1 MNSNYLQTA
10 ERAFGFDDPSLAV
23 GLNDI
28 AFFSSELPFL
38 NVIKQVGDSNRT
50 DGAWKVQVPN
60 EDGTVTEY
68 DYSEAVHAGFLD
80 SNGNVQNLP
89 EGASATFFLF
99 SGLPA
104 EAKTGGTYIFSF
116 EGEADLTLF
125 GGVINTDLSE
135 PGRLVVEIED
145 ATAFGVGVNGTNPD
159 NHIRELSLVRE
170 EHVEIVEAGAIF
182 NPDFIELFADHGV
195 LRFMDWMET
204 NNSNQIDFADLAT
217 LDSAFYGIPANQ
229 TYESVFASELPELEA
244 QLAQSGQTLN
254 DLPRGAFTPIFVDPV
269 TGEPFRDAQT
279 NEILIEV
286 PPEFLPDG
294 IATGVPVEILVELAN
309 QVGADPW
316 FNIPHQAS
324 DDYIRQF
331 AEYVRDNLEPGLTAR
346 FEYSN
351 EVWNGGFEQ
360 FSYANERGL
369 ELFGSDTPEFGE
381 FPFAGYYG
389 YKSAEVLSIINDVFA
404 QTGQQ
409 DQVHGVLGT
418 QAVNQ
423 GVTTQAL
430 LGVEAY
436 IAAND
441 PGASVDT
448 YFDSLAVAGYYGPV
462 ITEGSAQVPGHLD
475 LYLELVAE
483 SVDRFENPQNYS
495 DNPPGGFHD
504 QYQFFVQQ
512 VVQDLRDGSITKA
525 YFAENRPDLDPS
537 QYPFT
542 SSLEDL
548 RTAYGAQGEA
558 ARINGL
564 ELIQYEGGSH
574 LLTDQIIA
582 ASAST
587 DPGAALLLEFLA
599 VVNDSP
605 DIAQVNTEALILF
618 REEEGATL
626 ANDFVGVAQRTTF
639 GPFGSIE
646 HLNDQSP
653 VFDSFIEYN
662 LNAATA
668 TQLGGTSIAQPF
680 GSINEGRDRSA
691 FLQGRTDAGTSADDL
706 IIGSVEEDFLA
717 GSTGNDTLVGGR
729 GDDGI
734 NGGDGFDIAVFSGT
748 AQDHNFS
755 IQENGLRV
763 IGADGDDFL
772 VNIEAIGFE
781 NGDTILIDT
790 LLAAPSPFISYFGGQ
805 EFNPLLAGVPG
816 ALTIVAF
823 NNTFTSGA
831 FSTTAGALNAPASA
845 VDQTDI
851 VYFAAPIDL
860 TLEQRNFI
868 LGAGPENVLA
878 QEAAFFISN
887 VGTVL
892 GTNFDDLF
900 EGHFGDE
907 IVNLG
912 EGNDTIF
919 GFGGNDTLIGGNGV
933 DSIHGGTGNDL
944 IEAGFG
950 IDVIDGGDGI
960 DVAVLTG
967 LRFESTISAENGGV
981 RIINSANNDFF
992 QNIEFFRY
1000 ADGQQITF
1008 DQLFED
1014 LNPNLHYFSGLEY
1027 QAETENG
1034 QGVVISALAENTVT
1048 GDELGVVAGSTSAF
1062 SDEIYLVSNSIIT
1075 FDLFQQIHDFGA
1087 ANAAQFVDL
1096 ITGVDAIQGTE
1107 FSDSFFGTGSDEI
1120 VNLGDGN
1127 DSIVSGA
1134 GNDEVRGGNGDDT
1147 IDAGDG
1153 NDTLYGGAGND
1164 LINGGA
1170 GADIIFN
1177 ALGDDIINGG
1187 AGFDLF
1193 VLSGQASDY
1202 SFSEVFNGIRV
1213 VRLGSVG
1220 VSDDNLLNEIE
1231 NVIFDDGVV
1240 VTLQSLLENE
1250 PAADGRVTDLDQQA
1264 FSALGDG
1271 TSGVTISALDITS
1284 QTAFDLGVS
1293 DSGYT
1298 STADTV
1304 FFVADKG
1311 NPDATLETING
1322 GFSGAELVVD
1332 FFTNPGAVSGTAFA
1346 DTFVGDIGDENVI
1359 LGDGDD
1365 IFFSGGGDD
1374 SLVGGNGNDQIFA
1387 GDGNDELVAGAGDDL
1402 ISAGAGDDVILAGS
1416 GADTIDGG
1424 AGLDTLSFFNSEG
1437 GVLLNLETDVH
1448 GGLAQG
1454 DSITGI
1460 EIIIGSNGN
1469 DTIFA
1474 DENAVEIVGGA
1485 GDDFISGGSG
1495 GNTLSGGSGTDT
1507 IVGGLGD
1514 DVINGGSGN
1523 DLLILLGTVSE
1534 FEFESVANGFVISGA
1549 QGTDSVTGVEGVRFS
1564 DNVFINLTGL
1574 ANVGDASA
1582 TNKNGAAFHGI
1593 SFTGAGVNIGV
1604 IEVGNETANDLGV
1617 PVTGFT
1623 SAADTVYFVADV
1635 NNTNATQEAINAG
1648 ADIALQV
1655 VQLVTQVGSFIG
1667 TQFADTF
1674 TGSIG
1679 SENVSAG
1686 GGDDTLTGFAGND
1699 TLAGGEGN
1707 DIIVGGAGDDVLLG
1721 GLGADNISGGAGND
1735 TLSFA
1740 DATSG
1745 VVFDL
1750 TDSSQNTGAAIGDVV
1765 SGVEFL
1771 TGSGGNDRLV
1781 VTSDFSQV
1789 DGAGGDDIIRAAS
1802 FVNTVLNGG
1811 DGNDIIFGGGGDD
1824 QIDGGGGDDIISGG
1838 AGNDFLVG
1846 GFGSDTL
1853 SFDDVAGP
1861 VTLNFETGIFSGDAA
1876 GDTFVG
1882 FEIVLGS
1889 QSDDTIVLGG
1899 SILQANG
1906 NGGNDFLVGN
1916 TFNNVL
1922 VGGAGDDILDGGL
1935 GVNVLVGGDGE
1946 DRAILADTI
1955 NDHSI
1960 EQDGDNFIITGI
1972 NGVNTLIDV
1981 ETVEF
1986 SDGFVTTLTDW
1997 LNNQGSSNDDN
2008 DNGGNAGN
2016 GGNGDGSGD
2025 DLTVIDN
2032 EGNVF
2037 VASSDQ
2043 GVGVRVQAIATG
2055 SVTATQLGIPDD
2067 AYTDILDVVYSV
2079 ANVDITAAT
2088 STFVNGG
2095 APNANS
2101 VGLLITQVSGFFG
2114 TQFDDSFTGVEVDEN
2129 ISAGDGN
2136 DTLSG
2141 LGGNDLLNGGGGN
2154 DFLFGDT
2161 GDDVL
2166 AGGAGADVIFGGEGF
2181 DTLTFA
2187 TSTSAVRVDFVNE
2200 INTGDAEG
2208 DFVVGVEALVGSDHN
2223 DLFILGDTIFTA
2235 DGGIGNDTLTGANGN
2250 DILTGGEGA
2259 DRLNGV
2265 LGDDV
2270 LTGGFGSDVLNG
2282 GSGDDHLLGGVGSD
2296 VLLGG
2301 SGNDSIEGNG
2311 GNDFLRGNSGFDTL
2325 RGGNGDDSL
2334 FGDFNADRLFGGA
2347 GDDFLDGGA
2356 GPDELNGGAG
2366 DDVLEGGDTGDDLLF
2381 GGSGNDTILGES
2393 EDDILRGNAGFDELD
2408 GGSGDDSLF
2417 GNFNADTLLGG
2428 DGDDFLDGGAGP
2440 DELNGGAGDDVLE
2453 GGDTGDDILF
2463 GGLGN
2468 DTISGG
2474 SEDDFL
2480 RGNAGSDQV
2489 LGGSGDDVLFGD
2501 ADNDTV
2507 SGGDGE
2513 DVLIGGAGND
2523 NLAGG
2528 LGDDIFIFDN
2538 DFGNDFLTDF
2548 DNVSE
2553 YEVIDLSGIG
2563 GIADFEDLQAN
2574 NLTNNAFGSAVI
2586 TIGDNTITLLNV
2598 DADDLAASDFI
2609 F

>member
-23 GLNDI
+23 GVNDV
-28 AFFSSELPFL
+28 AFYSAELPFI
-38 NVIKQVGDSNRT
+38 NVIKQVGDSDRT

-60 EDGTVTEY
+60 GDGTFRIY
-68 DYSEAVHAGFLD
+68 DYTQAAHAGFLD
-80 SNGNVQNLP
+80 ANGNIQNLP

-104 EAKTGGTYIFSF
+104 EAGTGGTYIFSF
-116 EGEADLTLF
+116 EGEADF
-125 GGVINTDLSE
+125 NIVGGVVNTDLSE
-135 PGRLVVEIED
+135 PGRFVVEIED
-145 ATAFGVGVNGTNPD
+145 ATAFGLVVDGTNPD
-159 NHIRELSLVRE
+159 NHLRDLSLVRE
-170 EHVEIVEAGAIF
+170 EHVEIFEAGAIF

-217 LDSAFYGIPANQ
+217 LDSAFFGIPANQ
-229 TYESVFASELPELEA
+229 TYETVFANELPELEA

-279 NEILIEV
+279 NEILIDV

-331 AEYVRDNLEPGLTAR
+331 AEYVRDNLDPGLTAR

-351 EVWNGGFEQ
+351 EVWNGRFEQ
-360 FSYANERGL
+360 FTYASERGL
-369 ELFGSDTPEFGE
+369 ELFGPDTPEFGE

-409 DQVHGVLGT
+409 DQVHGVLAS

-423 GVTTQAL
+423 GVTLQAL
-430 LGVEAY
+430 QGVEAY
-436 IAAND
+436 IADNA

-448 YFDSLAVAGYYGPV
+448 FFDSLAVAGYYGPV
-462 ITEGSAQVPGHLD
+462 IIEGSSQWPGHLD
-475 LYLELVAE
+475 LYLELIAE

-495 DNPPGGFHD
+495 DNPPGGFPD
-504 QYQFFVQQ
+504 QYRFFVQQ
-512 VVQDLRDGSITKA
+512 VVQDLRDGSITNA

-542 SSLEDL
+542 SSIEDL
-548 RTAYGAQGEA
+548 RTAYVFQGEF
-558 ARINGL
+558 ARNNGL

-574 LLTDQIIA
+574 LLTDQLIA
-582 ASAST
+582 ASASS
-587 DPGAALLLEFLA
+587 DPSAALLLEFLA

-605 DIAQVNTEALILF
+605 DIAQVNTEALIAF

-639 GPFGSIE
+639 GPFGSLE

-680 GSINEGRDRSA
+680 GSINDGRDRSA
-691 FLQGRTDAGTSADDL
+691 FLQGLTDTGTSADDL

-717 GSTGNDTLVGGR
+717 GSTGDDTLVGGR

-748 AQDHNFS
+748 AQDYNFGF
-755 IQENGLRV
+755 QDNGVRV

-772 VNIEAIGFE
+772 VNIEAVGFE
-781 NGDTILIDT
+781 DGNTILIDT
-790 LLAAPSPFISYFGGQ
+790 LVAVPSPFISYFGGQ
-805 EFNPLLAGVPG
+805 EFNPQLAGVTG

-823 NNTFTSGA
+823 NNTFTSGG
-831 FSTTAGALNAPASA
+831 FSTTGGALNAPASA
-845 VDQTDI
+845 VDQTDV
-851 VYFAAPIDL
+851 VYFAAPGDL
-860 TLEQRNFI
+860 TLAQRNFI
-868 LGAGPENVLA
+868 LGAGPANVLA
-878 QEAAFFISN
+878 QDAALFISN

-892 GTNFDDLF
+892 GTNFGDLF

-919 GFGGNDTLIGGNGV
+919 GFGGNDTLIGAGGN
-933 DSIHGGTGNDL
+933 DSIFGGAGDDL

-950 IDVIDGGDGI
+950 IDDIDGGDGV

-981 RIINSANNDFF
+981 RIINSANNDLF

-1008 DQLFED
+1008 DQLFEA
-1014 LNPNLHYFSGLEY
+1014 LNPSLHYFSGLEY
-1027 QAETENG
+1027 QAEAENG
-1034 QGVVISALAENTVT
+1034 QGVVISSLAENTFT
-1048 GDELGVVAGSTSAF
+1048 GNELGVDAGSTGAF
-1062 SDEIYLVSNSIIT
+1062 SDAIYFVSNSIIT
-1075 FDLFQQIHDFGA
+1075 FNLFQQIHDFGA

-1096 ITGVDAIQGTE
+1096 ITGVDSIQGTE
-1107 FSDSFFGTGSDEI
+1107 FSDSFFGTGADEI

-1127 DSIVSGA
+1127 DSIASGA
-1134 GNDEVRGGNGDDT
+1134 GNDDVRGGNGDDT

-1170 GADIIFN
+1170 GSDVIFN

-1187 AGFDLF
+1187 AGFDLL

-1220 VSDDNLLNEIE
+1220 PSDDNLLNEVE

-1240 VTLQSLLENE
+1240 VTLQSLLEDE
-1250 PAADGRVTDLDQQA
+1250 PAADARVTDLDQQTFTA
-1264 FSALGDG
+1264 SGDG
-1271 TSGVTISALDITS
+1271 ASGVTISALDITS

-1293 DSGYT
+1293 GPGYT

-1304 FFVADKG
+1304 YFVADVG

-1332 FFTNPGAVSGTAFA
+1332 FFTNPGAITGTAFA

-1359 LGDGDD
+1359 LGDGND

-1374 SLVGGNGNDQIFA
+1374 SLVGGNGNDQLFA

-1402 ISAGAGDDVILAGS
+1402 ISAGAGDDVILAGT

-1424 AGLDTLSFFNSEG
+1424 AGLDTLSFSSSDG

-1454 DSITGI
+1454 DSITGV
-1460 EIIIGSNGN
+1460 EVIIGSNGN

-1474 DENAVEIVGGA
+1474 DENAVEIAGVV

-1495 GNTLSGGSGTDT
+1495 GNTLLGGSGSDT
-1507 IVGGLGD
+1507 IVGGLGND
-1514 DVINGGSGN
+1514 IIDGGSGN
-1523 DLLILLGTVSE
+1523 DLLLLLGTVSE
-1534 FEFESVANGFVISGA
+1534 FDFESIANGFIISGS

-1564 DNVFINLTGL
+1564 DNVFINLTEL
-1574 ANVGDASA
+1574 ANVGNASA
-1582 TNKNGAAFHGI
+1582 SNLNGATFPGI

-1617 PVTGFT
+1617 PETGFT

-1635 NNTNATQEAINAG
+1635 NNPNATQEAINAG

-1655 VQLVTQVGSFIG
+1655 AQLITQVGSFIG

-1686 GGDDTLTGFAGND
+1686 GGDDTLTGFEGND
-1699 TLAGGEGN
+1699 TLSGDGGN
-1707 DIIVGGAGDDVLLG
+1707 DIIAGGDGDDLLLG

-1740 DATSG
+1740 DAPTG

-1765 SGVEFL
+1765 SDVEFL
-1771 TGSGGNDRLV
+1771 IGSGGNDRLV
-1781 VTSDFSQV
+1781 VTGDFSQV

-1811 DGNDIIFGGGGDD
+1811 DGNDTIFGGDGDD
-1824 QIDGGGGDDIISGG
+1824 QIDGGGGDDVISGG

-1846 GFGSDTL
+1846 GFGTDTL

-1861 VTLNFETGIFSGDAA
+1861 VTLNFETGIFSGDCLLY
-1876 GDTFVG
+1876 T
-1882 FEIVLGS
+1882 S
-1889 QSDDTIVLGG
+1889 PSP
-1899 SILQANG
+1899 
-1906 NGGNDFLVGN
+1906 
-1916 TFNNVL
+1916 
-1922 VGGAGDDILDGGL
+1922 
-1935 GVNVLVGGDGE
+1935 
-1946 DRAILADTI
+1946 R
-1955 NDHSI
+1955 
-1960 EQDGDNFIITGI
+1960 
-1972 NGVNTLIDV
+1972 
-1981 ETVEF
+1981 
-1986 SDGFVTTLTDW
+1986 
-1997 LNNQGSSNDDN
+1997 
-2008 DNGGNAGN
+2008 
-2016 GGNGDGSGD
+2016 
-2025 DLTVIDN
+2025 
-2032 EGNVF
+2032 
-2037 VASSDQ
+2037 
-2043 GVGVRVQAIATG
+2043 
-2055 SVTATQLGIPDD
+2055 D
-2067 AYTDILDVVYSV
+2067 A
-2079 ANVDITAAT
+2079 
-2088 STFVNGG
+2088 
-2095 APNANS
+2095 
-2101 VGLLITQVSGFFG
+2101 
-2114 TQFDDSFTGVEVDEN
+2114 
-2129 ISAGDGN
+2129 
-2136 DTLSG
+2136 TLSRMP
-2141 LGGNDLLNGGGGN
+2141 
-2154 DFLFGDT
+2154 
-2161 GDDVL
+2161 
-2166 AGGAGADVIFGGEGF
+2166 
-2181 DTLTFA
+2181 
-2187 TSTSAVRVDFVNE
+2187 SSA
-2200 INTGDAEG
+2200 
-2208 DFVVGVEALVGSDHN
+2208 
-2223 DLFILGDTIFTA
+2223 
-2235 DGGIGNDTLTGANGN
+2235 
-2250 DILTGGEGA
+2250 
-2259 DRLNGV
+2259 
-2265 LGDDV
+2265 
-2270 LTGGFGSDVLNG
+2270 
-2282 GSGDDHLLGGVGSD
+2282 
-2296 VLLGG
+2296 
-2301 SGNDSIEGNG
+2301 
-2311 GNDFLRGNSGFDTL
+2311 
-2325 RGGNGDDSL
+2325 
-2334 FGDFNADRLFGGA
+2334 
-2347 GDDFLDGGA
+2347 
-2356 GPDELNGGAG
+2356 
-2366 DDVLEGGDTGDDLLF
+2366 
-2381 GGSGNDTILGES
+2381 
-2393 EDDILRGNAGFDELD
+2393 
-2408 GGSGDDSLF
+2408 
-2417 GNFNADTLLGG
+2417 
-2428 DGDDFLDGGAGP
+2428 
-2440 DELNGGAGDDVLE
+2440 
-2453 GGDTGDDILF
+2453 
-2463 GGLGN
+2463 
-2468 DTISGG
+2468 
-2474 SEDDFL
+2474 
-2480 RGNAGSDQV
+2480 
-2489 LGGSGDDVLFGD
+2489 
-2501 ADNDTV
+2501 
-2507 SGGDGE
+2507 
-2513 DVLIGGAGND
+2513 
-2523 NLAGG
+2523 
-2528 LGDDIFIFDN
+2528 
-2538 DFGNDFLTDF
+2538 
-2548 DNVSE
+2548 
-2553 YEVIDLSGIG
+2553 
-2563 GIADFEDLQAN
+2563 
-2574 NLTNNAFGSAVI
+2574 
-2586 TIGDNTITLLNV
+2586 
-2598 DADDLAASDFI
+2598 
-2609 F
+2609 